1 VPGEGDG
8 ERLAPLLE
16 GLRVVELAGTESS
29 ARVGQFLAD
38 YGADVDMIEKPGG
51 TALRRLPGW
60 LTLGRG
66 KRSRLIDITT
76 TEGRSA
82 LTEQVNTS
90 DVLVHSMRPAAM
102 DALGLT
108 YAAFA
113 EANPR
118 LVVAS
123 ISGFGRLG
131 PFSDVK
137 GYEGIVMAKLGVYQS
152 FERATRR
159 PGPTFVTVPFASY
172 CAAQIAVQGL
182 LAALIERERSGLGQQ
197 VETNMAQALATLD
210 CWMWFLRILA
220 ERYPDAFTQVPAF
233 DDSGQP
239 NAHQALTLLVAA
251 TSDDRWLQ
259 FAQLQPHLFASFL
272 RALDMEDLLEEPGW
286 TGLPIYESKEKR
298 TAVWERLHQAV
309 NRFSLAEWQDK
320 FDIDRDVFAELFRSG
335 TEVLDHPALSGGGWV
350 ASSEDP
356 DVGPVR
362 QLGRAVRVI
371 GEEWSPSACPA
382 PEGGGAAPEVSPSP
396 VGQLTPVRGAPG
408 AAGALH
414 GTTILDLC
422 VWYAAPYATALLSDL
437 GARVIHI
444 EPLDGDPIRVAAG
457 FPEAGGVKVMQGKE
471 SIAVD
476 LSTPEGREIVHEL
489 VRRSSAVLHG
499 FRAGVAEKL
508 GLDADTLRTL
518 NPRLVYVDATGYG
531 MRGPYAKRP
540 SYAPSIAVAAGITLR
555 NVERHLGQ
563 EPATSLP
570 AREERAIRLSAGT
583 SAPPV
588 NADGLSALGTAN
600 ALLLGLLSAARGQV
614 PPHLETTMLS
624 TTASVNFEA
633 LIEGSGIV
641 PSAPDPE
648 LLGLGA
654 LYRLYEAADGWIFLA
669 VVTEREWE
677 ALLEAVEPYGS
688 LGGDDRFRT
697 SSGRA
702 AHDAELARV
711 LGQVFRSRSGAEW
724 EKDLTR
730 RNIACTVSSETPTE
744 GMFFSSEVGGASG
757 YLSDVIHPTFNE
769 HPRLAPILRF
779 SRSHTV
785 ARPGCLAGQHT
796 ESILGELGMGA
807 DRIADLK
814 MRRVVG

>member
-1 VPGEGDG
+1 M
-8 ERLAPLLE
+8 APLLE
-16 GLRVVELAGTESS
+16 GLRVVELAGTECS
-29 ARVGQFLAD
+29 ARVAQFLAD
-38 YGADVDMIEKPGG
+38 FGADVDMVEKPGG
-51 TALRRLPGW
+51 APLRQLPGW
-60 LTLGRG
+60 PSLGRG

-82 LTEQVNTS
+82 LVQLVNTS

-108 YAAFA
+108 YGAFA
-113 EANPR
+113 GANPR

-131 PFSDVK
+131 PFSEVK

-172 CAAQIAVQGL
+172 CAAQVAVQGVL
-182 LAALIERERSGLGQQ
+182 SALVERETSGLGQQ
-197 VETNMAQALATLD
+197 VETNMAQAIATLD

-220 ERYPDAFTQVPAF
+220 ERYPDAFTQVAAF

-298 TAVWERLHQAV
+298 TAVWERLHEAV
-309 NRFSLAEWQDK
+309 NRFTLDEWREK

-350 ASSEDP
+350 ASTE
-356 DVGPVR
+356 GPGAGSVR
-362 QLGRAVRVI
+362 QLGRTVRVM
-371 GEEWSPSACPA
+371 GEEWAPPPCPE
-382 PEGGGAAPEVSPSP
+382 PGEGGAAPRGMPSAGWRP
-396 VGQLTPVRGAPG
+396 TPVRRPPST
-408 AAGALH
+408 AGALY
-414 GTTILDLC
+414 GMTILDLC

-444 EPLDGDPIRVAAG
+444 EPLEGDPIRVAAG

-489 VRRSSAVLHG
+489 AKRSTAVLHG

-508 GLDADTLRTL
+508 GLDADTLRAL

-531 MRGPYAKRP
+531 VRGPYAKRP
-540 SYAPSIAVAAGITLR
+540 SYAPSIAVAAGITMR

-563 EPATSLP
+563 EPAKSLS
-570 AREERAIRLSAGT
+570 ARKERAIRLSAST
-583 SAPPV
+583 SAPPI
-588 NADGLSALGTAN
+588 NADGLSALGTAS

-614 PPHLETTMLS
+614 PPRLETTMLS

-633 LIEGSGIV
+633 LIEGAGITA
-641 PSAPDPE
+641 SAPDPE

-654 LYRLYEAADGWIFLA
+654 LYRLYESADGWIFLA
-669 VVTEREWE
+669 VVKEREWD
-677 ALLEAVEPYGS
+677 ALVEAVEPYGS
-688 LGGDDRFRT
+688 LREDDRFGT
-697 SSGRA
+697 AGGRA
-702 AHDAELARV
+702 RHDSELAQV
-711 LGQVFRSRSGAEW
+711 LADIFRSRSGAEW

-730 RNIACTVSSETPTE
+730 RNVACTVSSESPTE
-744 GMFFSSEVGGASG
+744 GMLFGSEVGGASG
-757 YLSDVIHPTFNE
+757 YLSQVVHPTFNE
-769 HPRLAPILRF
+769 HPRLAPIIRF
-779 SRSHTV
+779 SRSLTV

-796 ESILGELGMGA
+796 ESILRELGMDA
-807 DRIADLK
+807 DRVADLK
-814 MRRVVG
+814 HRRVVG

>member
-1 VPGEGDG
+1 
-8 ERLAPLLE
+8 LAPLLE
-16 GLRVVELAGTESS
+16 GLRVVELAGTECS
-29 ARVGQFLAD
+29 ARVAQFLAD
-38 YGADVDMIEKPGG
+38 YGAGVDMIERPGG
-51 TALRRLPGW
+51 CPLRRLPGW
-60 LTLGRG
+60 TSLGRG
-66 KRSRLIDITT
+66 KRSRLVDITT

-82 LTEQVNTS
+82 LNELVNTS

-113 EANPR
+113 DANPR

-172 CAAQIAVQGL
+172 CAAQVAVQGV
-182 LAALIERERSGLGQQ
+182 LAALVERETSGLGQQ
-197 VETNMAQALATLD
+197 VETNMAQAVATLD

-233 DDSGQP
+233 DDSGRP

-286 TGLPIYESKEKR
+286 SGLPIYESKEKR
-298 TAVWERLHQAV
+298 TEVWERMHEAV
-309 NRFSLAEWQDK
+309 NRFSFAEWQDK
-320 FDIDRDVFAELFRSG
+320 FDRDRDVFAELFRSG

-350 ASSEDP
+350 ASTEGP
-356 DVGPVR
+356 DAGSVR
-362 QLGRAVRVI
+362 QLGRTVRVM
-371 GEEWSPSACPA
+371 GEEWVPSPCP
-382 PEGGGAAPEVSPSP
+382 ELGEGGAAPAGSASSPRWP
-396 VGQLTPVRGAPG
+396 TTPVRRPSGAT
-408 AAGALH
+408 GALA

-471 SIAVD
+471 SLAVD

-489 VRRSSAVLHG
+489 AKRSTAVLHG
-499 FRAGVAEKL
+499 FRAGVAENL
-508 GLDADTLRTL
+508 GLDADTLRAL

-531 MRGPYAKRP
+531 VRGPYAKRP
-540 SYAPSIAVAAGITLR
+540 SYAPSIAVAAGITMR
-555 NVERHLGQ
+555 NVEPHLGQ
-563 EPATSLP
+563 EPATSLS
-570 AREERAIRLSAGT
+570 ARKERAIRLSAGT
-583 SAPPV
+583 SAAPI
-588 NADGLSALGTAN
+588 NADGLSALGTASS
-600 ALLLGLLSAARGQV
+600 LLLGLLSAARGQV
-614 PPHLETTMLS
+614 PPPLETTMLS

-633 LIEGSGIV
+633 LIEGAGITA
-641 PSAPDPE
+641 SAPDPE
-648 LLGLGA
+648 LLGLSA
-654 LYRLYEAADGWIFLA
+654 LYRLYESADGWIFLA
-669 VVTEREWE
+669 VVTEREWD
-677 ALLEAVEPYGS
+677 ALVEAVEPFGS
-688 LGGDDRFRT
+688 LREDDRFRT
-697 SSGRA
+697 ASGRTT
-702 AHDAELARV
+702 HDSQLAQILGEV
-711 LGQVFRSRSGAEW
+711 LRSRSGAEW
-724 EKDLTR
+724 EKDLTQ
-730 RNIACTVSSETPTE
+730 RNVACTVSSETPTE
-744 GMFFSSEVGGASG
+744 GMLFSSEVGGASG
-757 YLSDVIHPTFNE
+757 YLSHVVHPTFNE
-769 HPRLAPILRF
+769 HPRLAPIIRF

-796 ESILGELGMGA
+796 ESILGELGMDA

-814 MRRVVG
+814 KRRVVG

>member
-1 VPGEGDG
+1 
-8 ERLAPLLE
+8 
-16 GLRVVELAGTESS
+16 
-29 ARVGQFLAD
+29 
-38 YGADVDMIEKPGG
+38 
-51 TALRRLPGW
+51 
-60 LTLGRG
+60 
-66 KRSRLIDITT
+66 
-76 TEGRSA
+76 
-82 LTEQVNTS
+82 
-90 DVLVHSMRPAAM
+90 M

-108 YAAFA
+108 YAAFS

-172 CAAQIAVQGL
+172 SAAQVAVQGI

-220 ERYPDAFTQVPAF
+220 ERYPDAFAQVPAF

-251 TSDDRWLQ
+251 TADDRWLQ

-298 TAVWERLHQAV
+298 TAVWERMHQAV

-320 FDIDRDVFAELFRSG
+320 FDVDRDVFAELFRSG
-335 TEVLDHPALSGGGWV
+335 TEVLDHPALRGGGWV
-350 ASSEDP
+350 ASSEDA
-356 DVGPVR
+356 DVGTVR
-362 QLGRAVRVI
+362 QRTG
-371 GEEWSPSACPA
+371 GESDRRGWSPPACPA
-382 PEGGGAAPEVSPSP
+382 PGAGGVAPGRWPSP
-396 VGQLTPVRGAPG
+396 VWQPTVEQGAPG
-408 AAGALH
+408 AAGALF
-414 GTTILDLC
+414 GSTILDLC

-437 GARVIHI
+437 GARVIHV

-476 LSTPEGREIVHEL
+476 LSTPEGRGIVHEL
-489 VRRSSAVLHG
+489 VRRSSAVLHR
-499 FRAGVAEKL
+499 FRAGVAERL
-508 GLDADTLRTL
+508 GLDADTLRAL

-531 MRGPYAKRP
+531 VRGPYAERP

-570 AREERAIRLSAGT
+570 AREERAIRLRP
-583 SAPPV
+583 APPRHRQR
-588 NADGLSALGTAN
+588 GWALGPRN
-600 ALLLGLLSAARGQV
+600 RQRALARAPFSGPRTGAAAPRDDDALHHCVGQLRS
-614 PPHLETTMLS
+614 PHRRRR
-624 TTASVNFEA
+624 NRR
-633 LIEGSGIV
+633 
-641 PSAPDPE
+641 SAPDPE

-654 LYRLYEAADGWIFLA
+654 LYRLYETADGWIFLA
-669 VVTEREWE
+669 VVTERVGRTDRGGG
-677 ALLEAVEPYGS
+677 ALRFASWRRSVQH
-688 LGGDDRFRT
+688 GDHP
-697 SSGRA
+697 GR
-702 AHDAELARV
+702 HGAELARV
-711 LGQVFRSRSGAEW
+711 LGEVFRSRSGAEW

-730 RNIACTVSSETPTE
+730 RNVACTVSSETPTE
-744 GMFFSSEVGGASG
+744 GMLFSSEVGGASG
-757 YLSDVIHPTFNE
+757 YLSDVVHPTFNE
-769 HPRLAPILRF
+769 HPRLAPVIRF
-779 SRSHTV
+779 SRSHTW
-785 ARPGCLAGQHT
+785 RDPGAWPVSTPNRSFASSG
-796 ESILGELGMGA
+796 
-807 DRIADLK
+807 
-814 MRRVVG
+814 